1 MLSSLSQK
9 ASYYKS
15 VNPIHNAFS
24 NEYYDIRESFKLSPL
39 SKLFSFE
46 RNEIKAAIY
55 CFYLNEQLGAKDIA
69 FHCFNEEQQEYKD
82 QLIHHLQ
89 SQLLMFKSTFND
101 LKNTIDKLDRTLEEI
116 ETIEAK
122 KEGKQSSFS
131 GDSSY

>member
-9 ASYYKS
+9 ASYFKS

-24 NEYYDIRESFKLSPL
+24 NEYYNIRESSKLSFL

-46 RNEIKAAIY
+46 RNEIKTAIY
-55 CFYLNEQLGAKDIA
+55 CFYLNEQLG
-69 FHCFNEEQQEYKD
+69 
-82 QLIHHLQ
+82 
-89 SQLLMFKSTFND
+89 
-101 LKNTIDKLDRTLEEI
+101 
-116 ETIEAK
+116 AK